1 MQTLR
6 DGEYCYARIAHI
18 EDYQLMG
25 WVVVADLGPTHGA
38 WSVLAVWLCECRPA
52 KLPVEQVI

>member
-6 DGEYCYARIAHI
+6 DGEYCYARIARI

-25 WVVVADLGPTHGA
+25 WVVVAELGPTHGA

-52 KLPVEQVI
+52 KLPCP